1 MHGTTS
7 TVTFVFLYI
16 VPCMLYVNM
25 DAIVLSRRDI
35 REYDQM
41 LILFTKEY
49 GRRDVLLRSSK
60 KIVSKNAPHCESGSL
75 VDVSIVSGKE
85 IDHATKVVPIT
96 QFPQLYSDPHRLLL
110 VKTGTTLFEKMVTTQ
125 QKDET
130 LFRLL
135 LSFIV
140 CVSSQATV
148 SSLLLDAFA
157 LQLLSILGYSPVFDR
172 CVVHQETH
180 STVALSYTDGGMI
193 CAEALERMADKRNVR
208 ILSKECVNALNTLLT
223 LSWATPPTLQCSPA
237 LMKQMHE
244 QVHVLVQYRSEKKI
258 SAWGHIDA
266 LFG

>member
-1 MHGTTS
+1 
-7 TVTFVFLYI
+7 
-16 VPCMLYVNM
+16 M

-41 LILFTKEY
+41 LVLFTKEH

-110 VKTGTTLFEKMVTTQ
+110 VKTGTTVFEKMVTTQ

-140 CVSSQATV
+140 CLNAQVDV
-148 SSLLLDAFA
+148 SSLYVDAFV
-157 LQLLSILGYSPVFDR
+157 LQLLSVLGYSPVFDH
-172 CVVHQETH
+172 CVVHQEIH

-193 CAEALERMADKRNVR
+193 CVDALDRMVDKRNVVMV
-208 ILSKECVNALNTLLT
+208 SKECVSAFNTLLT
-223 LSWATPPTLQCSPA
+223 SSWATPPTLQYSPV
-237 LMKQMHE
+237 LMRQIHE
-244 QVHVLVQYRSEKKI
+244 QVHALVQYRSEKRI
-258 SAWGHIDA
+258 SSWNHVDA
-266 LFG
+266 LFD

>member
-1 MHGTTS
+1 
-7 TVTFVFLYI
+7 
-16 VPCMLYVNM
+16 M

-41 LILFTKEY
+41 LVLFTKEY
-49 GRRDVLLRSSK
+49 GRRDVMLRSSK

-75 VDVSIVSGKE
+75 VDVTIISGKE

-140 CVSSQATV
+140 CINTQPIVSAIFV
-148 SSLLLDAFA
+148 DAFA
-157 LQLLSILGYSPVFDR
+157 LQLLSVLGYAPVFDQ
-172 CVVHQETH
+172 CVVHQEVH

-193 CAEALERMADKRNVR
+193 CADALDRMVDKRNVVMV
-208 ILSKECVNALNTLLT
+208 SKECASALNTLLT
-223 LSWATPPTLQCSPA
+223 FSWATPPTLQYAPV
-237 LMKQMHE
+237 LVKQVHE
-244 QVHVLVQYRSEKKI
+244 QVHALAQYRSEKKI
-258 SAWGHIDA
+258 SSWNHVDA
-266 LFG
+266 LFV

>member
-1 MHGTTS
+1 
-7 TVTFVFLYI
+7 
-16 VPCMLYVNM
+16 M

-41 LILFTKEY
+41 LVLFTKEH

-60 KIVSKNAPHCESGSL
+60 KIVSKNASHCESGSL

-140 CVSSQATV
+140 CINTQPTV
-148 SSLLLDAFA
+148 SSLFVDAFA
-157 LQLLSILGYSPVFDR
+157 LQLVSVLGYAPVFDH
-172 CVVHQETH
+172 CVVHQEKHT
-180 STVALSYTDGGMI
+180 TVALSYVDGGMI
-193 CAEALERMADKRNVR
+193 CAEVLDRMVDKRNVR
-208 ILSKECVNALNTLLT
+208 SISKECVVVLNTLLS
-223 LSWATPPTLQCSPA
+223 LSWATPPTLQYSDVSI
-237 LMKQMHE
+237 KQAHE
-244 QVHVLVQYRSEKKI
+244 HVHALVQYRSEKKI
-258 SAWGHIDA
+258 LSWNHIDA
-266 LFG
+266 LFV